1 MTRTRVPHDAKIY
14 IELGAT
20 RPTEMAF
27 DSFGPF
33 KILWVVT
40 NGCVQRNFL
49 WVTIRSTGIY
59 VAFGGPVGVHTSYH
73 SDGTFH
79 WKTDDGYTIDLQP
92 KPPLPD
98 ILEPILIQSATSII
112 RDDVLD
118 QFELTNFTD
127 QPVDRVIYLDNRMLP
142 EAIYYHVW
150 VVPPFRHGDV
160 PLMTEHPAHLHLITH
175 TNPWIEVIIY
185 EQGRRRDPAQTPRE

>member
-1 MTRTRVPHDAKIY
+1 MTHARIPQDAKIY
-14 IELGAT
+14 IEVGAT
-20 RPTEMAF
+20 RPNEMAF
-27 DSFGPF
+27 DFFQPF

-40 NGCVQRNFL
+40 NGRVQRNFL
-49 WVTIRSTGIY
+49 WLTIRGTGIY

-79 WKTDDGYTIDLQP
+79 WKTDDGNTTIDLKP
-92 KPPLPD
+92 KPALPD
-98 ILEPILIQSATSII
+98 IPGPILVQSATGVI
-112 RDDVLD
+112 RDDALNR
-118 QFELTNFTD
+118 FELTNFTD

-185 EQGRRRDPAQTPRE
+185 EQGRRRDTEQTPH